1 MTVKTI
7 LADIALLRR
16 AVFAEGT
23 GEDNSTS
30 AGERPWC
37 ILKEKSVGGSDNDG
51 KLILGT
57 SQ

>member
-1 MTVKTI
+1 MTVRAI

-16 AVFAEGT
+16 AAFTEGT
-23 GEDNSTS
+23 GEDSSTS
-30 AGERPWC
+30 TGFPCSTLREESA
-37 ILKEKSVGGSDNDG
+37 GGSDNDG

>member
-1 MTVKTI
+1 MTVRAI

-16 AVFAEGT
+16 AIFTEGP

-37 ILKEKSVGGSDNDG
+37 ILKEESADGSDNDG